1 MWCLKLVLPPVINR
15 ITNACNLFD
24 FLLRRKDSKA
34 TVLMALKKLLSP
46 SNPNDCD
53 VVTLGRVFD
62 QLNECYR
69 QQLDIEMQSQIAMPA
84 NMPSSTATVLIQPNV
99 VIDQKDL
106 FTYVLTQF
114 VGYDDPCKDDE
125 RDRFIVA
132 IVNEYVRSLVQ
143 YHIPVQHF
151 IYEMLIEAFVRLRQ
165 LYQLHQFFQYH
176 AVADSKPLVTTAPS
190 PPETNSWQ

>member
-1 MWCLKLVLPPVINR
+1 MWCLKLVLAPVIDR
-15 ITNACNLFD
+15 ITNPCGLID

-34 TVLMALKKLLSP
+34 TVLMALKKLVHP
-46 SNPNDCD
+46 SSQDCCD
-53 VVTLGRVFD
+53 VVTMGRVFD

-84 NMPSSTATVLIQPNV
+84 SMQSPVVAVLVQPNV
-99 VIDQKDL
+99 VINQKDL
-106 FTYVLTQF
+106 FTHVFAQF
-114 VGYDDPCKDDE
+114 ISCDDPCKDDE

-132 IVNEYVRSLVQ
+132 TVNEYLRSLVQ

-176 AVADSKPLVTTAPS
+176 AVADSKPLVI
-190 PPETNSWQ
+190 N